1 MSAENNFEQIEEF
14 LPAEEIIRR
23 YKLIMT
29 DLDGVHTKDRIGIK
43 SMLEKFS
50 EEGVEAGIGYK
61 QAYGTVMSGD
71 SFQLFRI
78 RDDIHLFV
86 VSDISGHGL
95 EAYTTYI
102 KLRSSIILAVRR
114 ENQRYAADPSSP
126 IDYQQIISGIIRTFT
141 DIMADS
147 ISKDFACVIFTFVRR
162 ENDRYTFTFFNRG
175 MYFPCYASLD
185 EDGIETFNL
194 NEKSDGWHP
203 AKGSPLGSDFRK
215 IIGEKYHRCT
225 ASTLTANGDFR
236 LLFFT
241 DGIIEATG
249 ADDPKSEYGLQRLEK
264 SLVETYGYFPQA
276 AINAIFTEVYDFI
289 GEPSRQMDDMTAVL
303 LSFTG
308 KQS

>member
-1 MSAENNFEQIEEF
+1 MSIQETYEHIEEV
-14 LPAEEIIRR
+14 LPPEEIVRR
-23 YKLIMT
+23 YKLIMS

-43 SMLEKFS
+43 SMLSRFG
-50 EEGVEAGIGYK
+50 EEGVEAGIGYR

-71 SFQLFRI
+71 SFQLFMLH
-78 RDDIHLFV
+78 DDIFLFV
-86 VSDISGHGL
+86 VSDISGHGM

-102 KLRSSIILAVRR
+102 KLRSSIILSVRS
-114 ENQRYAADPSSP
+114 ENQRHAADPSSV
-126 IDYQQIISGIIRTFT
+126 IDYQQTVSDIIRTFT

-162 ENDRYTFTFFNRG
+162 ENDGYTFRFFNRG
-175 MYFPCYASLD
+175 MYFPCFASLS
-185 EDGIETFNL
+185 ENGVETFSL
-194 NEKSDGWHP
+194 NEKSDAWHP

-215 IIGEKYHRCT
+215 IIGERYHSC
-225 ASTLTANGDFR
+225 AESVLTAKGDFR

-249 ADDPKSEYGLQRLEK
+249 IDDPKSEFGLARLEK
-264 SLVETYGYFPQA
+264 SLVETYSYFPQA
-276 AINAIFTEVYDFI
+276 AINTIFTEVYDFI

-308 KQS
+308 K